1 MTKPPK
7 EFNSRHSLE
16 SFDPRYRDLFRSALS
31 RDIDLT
37 FATEGEARHF
47 QTRFQMYRKR
57 LLEAKD
63 PEAKSFYSLKTSRK
77 DNLLRIFRAD
87 APFDQILSHFSQK
100 SDSGSEP
107 NFIPDT
113 RPNAT
118 PLVDNST
125 QELSL
130 DELFSG
136 LTVEQHSS
144 EPEE

>member
-1 MTKPPK
+1 MTKLPK

-16 SFDPRYRDLFRSALS
+16 SFDPRYRELFRNALKA
-31 RDIDLT
+31 DIELT
-37 FATEGEARHF
+37 FSSSGEARHF

-57 LLEAKD
+57 LLEVKD

-77 DNLLRIFRAD
+77 DNYLKIYRAD
-87 APFDQILSHFSQK
+87 AQFDEILEHFASK
-100 SDSGSEP
+100 PSEP
-107 NFIPDT
+107 KSTFEPDL
-113 RPNAT
+113 RPNGT
-118 PLVDNST
+118 PMTGASS
-125 QELSL
+125 QEISL